1 MRCRRSS
8 KLKSTFG
15 SCVRGFGCGDMGAV
29 AAAVREDDAEVEKD
43 FGGGREV
50 LVVAAMLVG

>member
-1 MRCRRSS
+1 
-8 KLKSTFG
+8 
-15 SCVRGFGCGDMGAV
+15 MGAV